1 MLNGILNNCTPRE
14 LRAKEDGF
22 KEMVEL
28 LQTAEKEEKE
38 KLERK
43 IHLKNKIRQIGKMSK
58 ILKRVRLDS

>member
-14 LRAKEDGF
+14 LREKEDGV
-22 KEMVEL
+22 KAMVEL

-58 ILKRVRLDS
+58 ILKQVRLDS

>member
-14 LRAKEDGF
+14 LREQENGVKA
-22 KEMVEL
+22 MVEL

-43 IHLKNKIRQIGKMSK
+43 IHLKNKIRQIG
-58 ILKRVRLDS
+58 